1 MRKIIP
7 AFLLALLLCPSAF
20 GRQKIILDTDPA
32 MGYPFHDVD
41 DGLAMG
47 IALNSP
53 ELEIMG
59 VTTIYGN
66 HTQKKT
72 YAKALE
78 IMAEAKSSIPVF
90 RGADGPEQFSET
102 AASKFIR
109 ETVLANPGEITIIA
123 IGPLTNLASAIKS
136 DPKVAGSI
144 KSVVSMGG
152 ALQAKLLGV
161 PPGAFDMN
169 WGSDQKSTS
178 IVLESVPEFVM
189 ISTDLCM
196 EVVFTNKKYQQLKS
210 APFLAGYFAKNIK
223 PWLDFNRIIFHTK
236 QGSGFFPWDTLA
248 VEYVLEPS
256 IFTPNLIK
264 ISTRHRGK
272 EAIYIDVGQGTK
284 INAPLKM
291 DREKFWKLF
300 FERV

>member
-1 MRKIIP
+1 LAM
-7 AFLLALLLCPSAF
+7 ALLFSAPVW

-59 VTTIYGN
+59 ITTTYGN
-66 HTQKKT
+66 HTQEKT

-78 IMAEAKSSIPVF
+78 IMAEAKSPVPVF
-90 RGADGPEQFSET
+90 RGADGPEEFSET

-136 DPKVAGSI
+136 DPKVAKSI

-152 ALQAKLLGV
+152 ALQAKLLGTQ
-161 PPGAFDMN
+161 PGAFDMN
-169 WGSDQKSTS
+169 WGSDQKSTQ
-178 IVLESVPEFVM
+178 IVLESAPEFVM

-196 EVVFTNKKYQQLKS
+196 EVVFTKEKYKQLKSS
-210 APFLAGYFAKNIK
+210 APFLADYFAKNIK
-223 PWLDFNRIIFHTK
+223 PWLDFNQLVFHTD

-248 VEYVLEPS
+248 VEYVLDPS

-272 EAIYIDVGQGTK
+272 QAIYIDVGQGTR
-284 INAPLKM
+284 INAPLQM

-300 FERV
+300 FDRV